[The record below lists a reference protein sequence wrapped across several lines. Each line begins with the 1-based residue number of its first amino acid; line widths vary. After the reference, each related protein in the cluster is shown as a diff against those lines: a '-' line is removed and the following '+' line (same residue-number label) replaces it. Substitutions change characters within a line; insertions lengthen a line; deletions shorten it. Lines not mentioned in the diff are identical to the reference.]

1 MRRAAPAAAPVAVD
15 KEVKRKQ
22 RMGDIKLDLHRV
34 LLDNLNLAALEHATE
49 ADLRAEINAISAE
62 HLNDN
67 AIVLGREDRIIL
79 NKELYDEVTGLG
91 PLETLLQDESVN
103 DILVNGPQQIFVE
116 RSGKLEL
123 TDVTFKDERHLLR
136 IIDKIVSAVGR
147 RVDESKPYVDARLKD
162 GSRFNAMVPPV
173 AVDGSLVSIR
183 KFKKDKLGIDDLVQ
197 FGAFSEEMAA
207 YLQAAVST
215 RLNVIVSGGTGSG
228 KTTTLN
234 ALSSFIADDER
245 ILTIEDTAELQ
256 LQQTHVGRM
265 ESRPPNVEGK
275 GEVSPRD
282 CLKNALR
289 MRPDRIIVGETRGEE
304 VIDMLQAMN
313 TGHDG
318 SMTTIHAN
326 NPRDGISRLEN
337 MVAMAGIEMPL
348 KAVRSQISS
357 AVNLIVQ
364 ASRLQDGSRRM
375 TSITEIT
382 GMEGDVISMQEIF
395 RFQRVGPDARQQDH
409 RPLSQP
415 QACAATSPSASAS
428 GAMIC
433 PRPSLNPS
441 QRSKPHGHQC
451 RTHHLRSDLYR
462 RAGARRRAS
471 IWRLFGR
478 SISLNSRV
486 NRRLEMIEK
495 GDTPRGGAGQIC
507 ARRCSSTRKSKGIP
521 LYSLWLSEKAQKGR
535 DCLLPATAD
544 HGDGRPFGSV
554 LPWPDRRHR
563 DRSTRAHRRLH
574 RHGGRCCVYVG
585 VHESQQA
592 HGDHRRTAPRC
603 GRADGALLARRSP
616 VHQRHHHREQR
627 NPRPACLRIRCDRG

>member
-1 MRRAAPAAAPVAVD
+1 MFSRYKKDTPAKPVKAAAKAAPKPEAEIPTVSVEEERAVLRKPMPKAKAQAEASD
-15 KEVKRKQ
+15 KDRKRKE
-22 RMGDIKLDLHRV
+22 RLAEIKLELHRE
-34 LLDNLNLAALEHATE
+34 LLDNLNLAALESASE
-49 ADLRAEINAISAE
+49 NDLRNEINAISTE
-62 HLNDN
+62 VLQER
-67 AIVLGREDRIIL
+67 AIVLNRQERSVL
-79 NKELYDEVTGLG
+79 FQELYNEVTGLG
-91 PLETLLQDESVN
+91 PLETLLQDDGVN

-123 TDVTFKDERHLLR
+123 TDITFKDEKHLLR

-147 RVDESKPYVDARLKD
+147 RVDESNPYVDARLAD
-162 GSRFNAMVPPV
+162 GSRFNAMVPPI

-183 KFKKDKLGIDDLVQ
+183 KFKKDKLGIDDLVS

-207 YLQAAVST
+207 YLQAAVAT

-234 ALSSFIADDER
+234 ALSSFIDNSER

-326 NPRDGISRLEN
+326 SARDGVSRLEN
-337 MVAMAGIEMPL
+337 MIAMAGIEMPI

-382 GMEGDVISMQEIF
+382 GMEGDVISMQEVF
-395 RFQRVGPDARQQDH
+395 RFQRTGLTPENKILGH
-409 RPLSQP
+409 FT
-415 QACAATSPSASAS
+415 AT
-428 GAMIC
+428 GV
-433 PRPSLNPS
+433 
-441 QRSKPHGHQC
+441 RSH
-451 RTHHLRSDLYR
+451 
-462 RAGARRRAS
+462 
-471 IWRLFGR
+471 F
-478 SISLNSRV
+478 
-486 NRRLEMIEK
+486 
-495 GDTPRGGAGQIC
+495 
-507 ARRCSSTRKSKGIP
+507 
-521 LYSLWLSEKAQKGR
+521 SERFRMWGY
-535 DCLLPATAD
+535 DLPAHIYEPTA
-544 HGDGRPFGSV
+544 G
-554 LPWPDRRHR
+554 
-563 DRSTRAHRRLH
+563 
-574 RHGGRCCVYVG
+574 
-585 VHESQQA
+585 
-592 HGDHRRTAPRC
+592 
-603 GRADGALLARRSP
+603 
-616 VHQRHHHREQR
+616 
-627 NPRPACLRIRCDRG
+627 

>member
-1 MRRAAPAAAPVAVD
+1 MFSRYKKPSPGGNKPALKAVPTPKEAPKQTKSLRKAAPVKAD
-15 KEVKRKQ
+15 DGGASEKEKKRKEKLAE
-22 RMGDIKLDLHRV
+22 IKLALHKE
-34 LLDNLNLAALEHATE
+34 LLDSLNLSALENASE
-49 ADLRAEINAISAE
+49 ADLRNEIGSIMTEVLSE
-62 HLNDN
+62 QG
-67 AIVLGREDRIIL
+67 IVLNREERQLLSQD
-79 NKELYDEVTGLG
+79 LYDEVVGLG
-91 PLETLLQDESVN
+91 PFEPLLKDDTVN

-116 RSGKLEL
+116 RDGKLQL
-123 TDVTFKDERHLLR
+123 TDVTFKDEKHLLR

-147 RVDESKPYVDARLKD
+147 RVDESNPYVDARLAD
-162 GSRFNAMVPPV
+162 GSRFNAMVPPI

-183 KFKKDKLGIDDLVQ
+183 KFKKEKLAIDDLVT
-197 FGAFSEEMAA
+197 FGAFTEEMAA
-207 YLQAAVST
+207 YLQAAVAT

-234 ALSSFIADDER
+234 ALSSFIDDEER

-326 NPRDGISRLEN
+326 SARDGVSRLEN
-337 MVAMAGIEMPL
+337 MIAMAGIEMPL

-395 RFQRVGPDARQQDH
+395 RFQRVGLTPDNKILGH
-409 RPLSQP
+409 FT
-415 QACAATSPSASAS
+415 AT
-428 GAMIC
+428 GV
-433 PRPSLNPS
+433 
-441 QRSKPHGHQC
+441 RSH
-451 RTHHLRSDLYR
+451 
-462 RAGARRRAS
+462 
-471 IWRLFGR
+471 
-478 SISLNSRV
+478 
-486 NRRLEMIEK
+486 
-495 GDTPRGGAGQIC
+495 
-507 ARRCSSTRKSKGIP
+507 
-521 LYSLWLSEKAQKGR
+521 YSERFRMWGY
-535 DCLLPATAD
+535 DLPATIFE
-544 HGDGRPFGSV
+544 PF
-554 LPWPDRRHR
+554 
-563 DRSTRAHRRLH
+563 AA
-574 RHGGRCCVYVG
+574 
-585 VHESQQA
+585 E
-592 HGDHRRTAPRC
+592 
-603 GRADGALLARRSP
+603 
-616 VHQRHHHREQR
+616 
-627 NPRPACLRIRCDRG
+627 